1 MINVESTH
9 VYEDDWEELD
19 DIEIKK
25 FIGLIFLFT
34 VKKSRQR
41 KRFAVME
48 QIRQMT
54 FFSHQQTYEP
64 SVFSKMLHLDYA
76 SARIT
81 RSNDKIRTY

>member
-1 MINVESTH
+1 MINVESTR

-48 QIRQMT
+48 QIR
-54 FFSHQQTYEP
+54 
-64 SVFSKMLHLDYA
+64 
-76 SARIT
+76 
-81 RSNDKIRTY
+81 